1 MQETHETRKT
11 PEQPYGQEQGGRVS
25 ESRSMNKGPQSVGR
39 VFSIL
44 EYLVANPDGATLSEL
59 ATFTDSPKTS
69 LVGLLDALV
78 AEGCIRKDDS
88 RRYLL
93 GPRVFTLAMHALAG
107 RQLPDLAH
115 PFLTELVAA
124 TGETAVLGVLSA
136 DGRHGVYIDKV
147 ESPQDIR
154 YAVELGVLRDLHST
168 ALGKV
173 LLAGFEEKRLER
185 FLAQMA
191 LKPHTPATITS
202 VEVLKAQI
210 DQVRKDRFA
219 RNMGER
225 VRDVNGL
232 AAPVYSGTGHII
244 AGVLLAGP
252 SHRMEENRTL
262 NEAALRRCA
271 AGITEVVAGRVP

>member
-1 MQETHETRKT
+1 MRQDK
-11 PEQPYGQEQGGRVS
+11 QDAVL
-25 ESRSMNKGPQSVGR
+25 ESPSMGKGPQSVGR

-59 ATFTDSPKTS
+59 ANFADAPKTS

-78 AEGCIRKDDS
+78 AEGCIRKDDA

-93 GPRVFTLAMHALAG
+93 GARIFTLAMHALAG

-115 PFLTELVAA
+115 PFLVELVAT

-147 ESPQDIR
+147 ESPRDIR

-173 LLAGFEEKRLER
+173 LLAGFDEKRLER
-185 FLAQMA
+185 FLSQAS
-191 LKPHTPATITS
+191 LKGHTPATVTS
-202 VEVLKAQI
+202 TDVLTTQI
-210 DQVRKDRFA
+210 ARVRQEGLA

-232 AAPVYSGTGHII
+232 AAPVYSGEGSII

-252 SHRMEENRTL
+252 AQRMEENQEA
-262 NEAALRRCA
+262 NERALRRCA
-271 AGITEVVAGRVP
+271 AGITEVIGGRTADL

>member
-1 MQETHETRKT
+1 
-11 PEQPYGQEQGGRVS
+11 
-25 ESRSMNKGPQSVGR
+25 MNKGPQSVGR
-39 VFSIL
+39 VFSVL
-44 EYLVANPDGATLSEL
+44 EYLVANPDGASLSEL
-59 ATFTDSPKTS
+59 ATFADAPKTS

-78 AEGCIRKDDS
+78 SEGCIRKDDS

-93 GPRVFTLAMHALAG
+93 GPRIFTLAMHALAG

-115 PFLTELVAA
+115 PFLVELVAS

-147 ESPQDIR
+147 ESSQDIR

-173 LLAGFEEKRLER
+173 LLAGFDEKRLER
-185 FLAQMA
+185 FLAQTA
-191 LKPHTPATITS
+191 LKQHTPATITS
-202 VEVLKAQI
+202 VDVLREQI
-210 DQVRKDRFA
+210 QKVRKDRLA
-219 RNMGER
+219 SNWGER

-232 AAPVYSGTGHII
+232 AAPVFSAAGNII

-252 SHRMEENRTL
+252 SQRIDENRAL

-271 AGITEVVAGRVP
+271 AGITEIVAGRVPDDSR